1 MRFCPRIRSL
11 HRQRIY
17 CADPA
22 RAVYYGQRGRISARE
37 VYDPVNAC
45 SCLTLILA
53 CIVYWPGQGDLTH
66 CRRSGLPVRPRPAA
80 SCQPDRVEQRHPLR
94 RDQDR
99 PRQAQAARA
108 LACISAR
115 IGSVPD
121 LAAMGGARR
130 GFRSHGR
137 AQKTVILRGRGLQ
150 GSGYRYRYI
159 PDRQPLHLAFHSA
172 HRHRF

>member
-22 RAVYYGQRGRISARE
+22 RALYYEQWDRISALE

-53 CIVYWPGQGDLTH
+53 CMVYGQA
-66 CRRSGLPVRPRPAA
+66 REISPI
-80 SCQPDRVEQRHPLR
+80 EPLR
-94 RDQDR
+94 TSRST
-99 PRQAQAARA
+99 PTCC
-108 LACISAR
+108 LMSAR
-115 IGSVPD
+115 SSGTTSSSTARSRSTPPSSSCACLGVYFCTNRVGTLPCSS
-121 LAAMGGARR
+121 GGAGG
-130 GFRSHGR
+130 GFQTNER
-137 AQKTVILRGRGLQ
+137 ARNTVIPQGRGPQ
-150 GSGYRYRYI
+150 GSGHRYRYT
-159 PDRQPLHLAFHSA
+159 PDRQSFHLVFHSA